1 MLSTT
6 DVKPDCY
13 TFPPALKACDS
24 IINGLRIHCRAS
36 KLGLEWDVF
45 VAASLVHMYCRFQSL
60 CVALRIFKDMP
71 YRDIGCWNAMI
82 SGFHQNGN
90 AMEAL
95 SLLDEMRLKGDEEV
109 EELVEAVGGLP
120 DCLVILI
127 KALVRCRS
135 DLRDS
140 SGPKL
145 CQYLVYKFKTRT
157 WRKISSSSSFNFLP
171 VSRSPAV
178 VNGALHWMRLD
189 LKEKRNH
196 RPNSC
201 GDNGIIVFRM
211 NNEQF
216 SAKPL

>member
-13 TFPPALKACDS
+13 TFPPVLKVY
-24 IINGLRIHCRAS
+24 S

-45 VAASLVHMYCRFQSL
+45 VAASLVHMYCRFQCL

-71 YRDIGCWNAMI
+71 YRDIGCWNVMI

-95 SLLDEMRLKGDEEV
+95 SLLDEMRLKGIKMNLVTTATLLLICAPLGDTVRTRNIAMTVECFRQVLGSIFVKICGGDEEV

-127 KALVRCRS
+127 EALVRCRS
-135 DLRDS
+135 DLRAS
-140 SGPKL
+140 
-145 CQYLVYKFKTRT
+145 
-157 WRKISSSSSFNFLP
+157 
-171 VSRSPAV
+171 V
-178 VNGALHWMRLD
+178 VNGALYWMRLD

-211 NNEQF
+211 HNEQF